1 MLDDITIIFSSH
13 ILTVALMAPW
23 VRFIFPSLTGYTH
36 RLETLA
42 RVRQFILEEIDAH
55 DRDLDENDP
64 RDLMDQYLLEM
75 RRTGNPEFSK
85 LQLTM
90 ICLDMFGAG
99 SDTSSSTLSWCV
111 LYLTLYPEMQA
122 RCYQE
127 ITEHL
132 APDQPL
138 MAEHSSMLHYCQAFI
153 AECQRLGQVAVST
166 VMHRLTTQVTI

>member
-1 MLDDITIIFSSH
+1 MLDDITIIFSSQ
-13 ILTVALMAPW
+13 ILTIALMAPW
-23 VRFIFPSLTGYTH
+23 VRFILPSMTGYTH

-42 RVRQFILEEIDAH
+42 RVRQFILEEIEAH

-85 LQLTM
+85 LQLMM

-111 LYLTLYPEMQA
+111 LFLTKYPGC
-122 RCYQE
+122 RRDV
-127 ITEHL
+127 TRRSVTTW
-132 APDQPL
+132 PL
-138 MAEHSSMLHYCQAFI
+138 T
-153 AECQRLGQVAVST
+153 RP
-166 VMHRLTTQVTI
+166 